1 MKNNYSVDGGNAK
14 LIEDHL
20 KTVAPPNGYVL
31 RESFA
36 VILHFVLVRNMPVS
50 IAYSFLKKDGLTCS
64 YQYFC
69 RWVKNNINF
78 DDYELTEGKVVRVD
92 SPSSDL
98 ASASEDA
105 AYKKALIKLNESR
118 NKIEIDALTSKTE
131 ENSSTS
137 SNEAAED
144 GVKTAGS
151 AAIKDGY
158 NKALLAVAE
167 SRKKMEGAFN
177 KSTQQLKRHSNH
189 QKR

>member
-36 VILHFVLVRNMPVS
+36 VILHFVLVRNMPLS
-50 IAYSFLKKDGLTCS
+50 LAYSFLKKDRLTCS

-69 RWVKNNINF
+69 QWVKNNINF
-78 DDYELTEGKVVRVD
+78 DDYELIEGEVVKVD

-98 ASASEDA
+98 ANSGEA
-105 AYKKALIKLNESR
+105 ATYKKALIRLDESR
-118 NKIEIDALTSKTE
+118 KKFKIAALKSKTE
-131 ENSSTS
+131 ENSSTG
-137 SNEAAED
+137 SNEAGQD
-144 GVKTAGS
+144 GAKTAES

-167 SRKKMEGAFN
+167 TRKKMEGAFN
-177 KSTQQLKRHSNH
+177 KSTQLMRHSNH